1 MDSNK
6 FTWDTLL
13 SIADVLVKKGDLS
26 EKQLVKIID
35 LVDIKTIV
43 KNNIL
48 TDNFIK
54 KHIEPRI
61 NLDDYDGI
69 DSYKITH
76 YQDKLK
82 NNINK

>member
-6 FTWDTLL
+6 FTWDNLL
-13 SIADVLVKKGDLS
+13 TIADVLVQRGELNETQL
-26 EKQLVKIID
+26 EKIVD
-35 LVDIKTIV
+35 LVEIRKIV

-61 NLDDYDGI
+61 DLNDYDGI
-69 DSYKITH
+69 DSYSIES
-76 YQDKLK
+76 YQNKLK
-82 NNINK
+82 KT